1 MSHTTTAPKIDIFI
15 DRGGTFTDCIGIP
28 QAGDQGDIVIKLLS
42 VDPANYED
50 APTEGIRRIL
60 GAFTGRPHPR
70 DAKLNSDCIGI
81 IRMGTTVAT
90 NALLERKGERSALLI
105 TEGFRDALEI
115 GYQARPKL
123 FDLAINKPEVLYS
136 EVVEVEERV
145 TMEDSTKDPFQGIID
160 VNSDSALRV
169 GQSGDIIRILK
180 PLDIDSTRKSLEVLY
195 KKGYRSICIC
205 LAHSYSFPDHENA
218 VRDIAQQ
225 VGFTSISASASL
237 IPMIKLISRGM
248 SATADAYLTPEIR
261 RYVSNFRR
269 GFKDGLCSTRCQ
281 FMQSDGG
288 LVDVEKFSGLRAILS
303 GPAGGVVGYAKTSWH
318 PDDPTPVIGFD
329 MGGTSTDVSR
339 YDGELGHVFETTTAG
354 VTIQSPQLD
363 INTVASGGGSILGWK
378 NGLFTVGP
386 ESASAHPGPACYRKG
401 GPLTVT
407 DANLFLGRL
416 LPEYF
421 PAIFGP
427 DENLPLDH
435 KVTKSKFLDL
445 TDSINSAS
453 ATKKTP
459 EEVALGFLAVA
470 NEAMCRPIRALTE
483 GKGYHTSAHHLAV
496 FGGAGGQHAAS
507 IARNLGIGT
516 VLIHKYSS
524 ILSAYGMALANLV
537 EEAQEPSSL
546 TLEPSSQPEI
556 LERFETLKERATQ
569 GLLQQGVSSVKY
581 IKTQEFLN
589 LRYEGTD
596 TQMMVPLPDDGDF
609 RRAFEDLHQKEF
621 SFLLPSRSIVVDDIR
636 VRGIAKEFERPSH
649 NVYREIVD
657 TMAVPATAP
666 EKLTK
671 ACFASVGWLD
681 TPIFLLRNLQRGA
694 QIEGPGIIIDNTQ
707 TIVVTPFSTAKVLSE
722 HVVLAVGSQNQTAVP
737 QSLSSTDPDPV
748 QLSIFGHRFMSIAE
762 QMGRTLQKTA
772 VSINIKERLDFS
784 CAIFG
789 PSGDLVANAPHVPV
803 HLGSMAYAVKYQ
815 HERYG
820 GALRPGDVLVSNH
833 PIAGGTHLPDITVIT
848 PVFDPS
854 GKEIIFYTASRGHH
868 RDIGGLEGVSGNANA
883 TSLFHEGARIVS
895 FKLVSNGCFDE
906 EGITKILVN
915 EPGQFPDCVGTS
927 SLYDNLSDLRAQ
939 VAANV
944 KGSKLIESLFREY
957 GRKTVQFYMDRIQ
970 ANAEVA
976 VRKFLQRTSERLGGR
991 NLSAVDSLDNGTRI
1005 RLEIQINPD
1014 GSAVFDFTGTGPEVV
1029 GNNNAPKSICL
1040 SAIIYSLR
1048 CLINEEIPLNQ
1059 GCLSS
1064 IRVVNPEGSILN
1076 PSDQAAVY
1084 AGNTQTSQRIV
1095 DVILRAF
1102 DACAASQG
1110 CMNSVGFFGGR
1121 DRKPKDGYKF
1131 AYGETICGGSGAGPG
1146 WNGASA
1152 VHCHMTN
1159 TRISDAEVMEKRY
1172 PIILRRFSLRHGS
1185 GGRGQYKGGDG
1196 VVREIECR
1204 EPLTFSMIS
1213 ERRVSRPYGLH
1224 GGEDGAPGEN
1234 LIVRKTE
1241 GRERVVS
1248 LGPRG
1253 LVKLQAGERFIV
1265 KTPGG
1270 GAVFAHS
1277 GYFEIL
1283 WTREVC
1289 VVPSKKWLL
1298 LSQPPNHY
1306 RPRCPY

>member
-1 MSHTTTAPKIDIFI
+1 MTDPKIDIFI

-28 QAGDQGDIVIKLLS
+28 RGGDKGDIVVKLLS

-60 GAFTGRPHPR
+60 EAFTGRSHPR
-70 DAKLNSDCIGI
+70 DVKLNSDCIGV

-123 FDLAINKPEVLYS
+123 FDLAVNKPDVLYS

-145 TMEDSTKDPFQGIID
+145 TMEDSTKDSFKGNINVD
-160 VNSDSALRV
+160 SDPSLKV
-169 GQSGDIIRILK
+169 GQSGDIVRILK
-180 PLDIDSTRKSLEVLY
+180 PLNIESTRKSLQGVFE
-195 KKGYRSICIC
+195 KGYRSICIC

-218 VRDIAQQ
+218 IRDLAKEM
-225 VGFTSISASASL
+225 GFTSISASANL

-248 SATADAYLTPEIR
+248 SATADAYLTPEIK

-269 GFKDGLCSTRCQ
+269 GFKDELENIRCQ

-288 LVDVEKFSGLRAILS
+288 LVDVERFSGLRAILS

-318 PDDPTPVIGFD
+318 PDDNAPVIGFD

-339 YDGELGHVFETTTAG
+339 YAGDLGHVFETTTAG

-421 PAIFGP
+421 PAIFGT
-427 DENLPLDH
+427 DENLPLDYD
-435 KVTKSKFLDL
+435 VTKSKFLDL
-445 TDSINSAS
+445 TDSINAAS
-453 ATKKTP
+453 ATRKTP

-470 NEAMCRPIRALTE
+470 NETMCRPIRALTE
-483 GKGYHTSAHHLAV
+483 GKGYHTSAHRLAV

-507 IARNLGIGT
+507 IARNLGINT

-537 EEAQEPSSL
+537 EEVQEPSSL
-546 TLEPSSQPEI
+546 ILEPSTNSEI
-556 LERFETLKERATQ
+556 FERFGILKERAIR
-569 GLLQQGVSSVKY
+569 GLLQQGVSSTKY
-581 IKTQEFLN
+581 IETQQFLN

-596 TQMMVPLPDDGDF
+596 TQMMVPLPEDGNF
-609 RRAFEDLHQKEF
+609 KRAFEELHQQEF
-621 SFLLPSRSIVVDDIR
+621 SFLLPSRNIVVDDIR
-636 VRGIAKEFERPSH
+636 VRGVAKEFERQPH
-649 NVYREIVD
+649 NVYRELID
-657 TMAVPATAP
+657 TEARPTP
-666 EKLTK
+666 DHEKLTRTY
-671 ACFASVGWLD
+671 FASVGWAD
-681 TPIFLLRNLQRGA
+681 TPIYLLRNLQPGV

-722 HVVLAVGSQNQTAVP
+722 HIILSVGSQNQADST
-737 QSLSSTDPDPV
+737 QSLSLKEPDPV

-772 VSINIKERLDFS
+772 WRPD
-784 CAIFG
+784 
-789 PSGDLVANAPHVPV
+789 VPV

-815 HERYG
+815 HERHG
-820 GALRPGDVLVSNH
+820 RTLRPGDVLVSNH

-868 RDIGGLEGVSGNANA
+868 RDIGGFEGISGNANA
-883 TSLFHEGARIVS
+883 TELYQEGARIVS
-895 FKLVSNGCFDE
+895 FKLVSNGRFDE
-906 EGITKILVN
+906 EGITKILVD
-915 EPGQFPDCVGTS
+915 EPAQFPDCVGTS

-939 VAANV
+939 VAANA
-944 KGSKLIESLFREY
+944 KGSSLIKKLFQEY
-957 GRKTVQFYMDRIQ
+957 GREVVQFYMERIQ

-976 VRKFLQRTSERLGGR
+976 VRKFLRRTSERLNGN
-991 NLSAVDSLDNGTRI
+991 NLKAVDSLDNGTRI
-1005 RLEIQINPD
+1005 QLEIRINPD
-1014 GSAVFDFTGTGPEVV
+1014 GSAVFDFTGTGPEVI

-1048 CLINEEIPLNQ
+1048 CLINDDIPLNQ

-1064 IRVVNPEGSILN
+1064 IQVINPEGSILN

-1084 AGNTQTSQRIV
+1084 AGNTQTSQRVV

-1121 DRKPKDGYKF
+1121 DRKPNHGYKF

-1159 TRISDAEVMEKRY
+1159 TRISDVEIMEKRY
-1172 PIILRRFSLRHGS
+1172 PIILREFSLRQGS

-1196 VVREIECR
+1196 VVRVIECR

-1234 LIVRKTE
+1234 LIVRKT
-1241 GRERVVS
+1241 GAKERIVS

-1253 LVKLQAGERFIV
+1253 LVKLQAGERFII

-1270 GAVFAHS
+1270 GGWGSSNATV
-1277 GYFEIL
+1277 
-1283 WTREVC
+1283 
-1289 VVPSKKWLL
+1289 
-1298 LSQPPNHY
+1298 
-1306 RPRCPY
+1306 

>member
-1 MSHTTTAPKIDIFI
+1 MTGTAETTLAPALMRESSVKAGIMPHPALDSKIDIFI

-28 QAGDQGDIVIKLLS
+28 QASGKDDIVIKLLS
-42 VDPANYED
+42 VDPANYDD

-60 GAFTGRPHPR
+60 EAFTGRTYPR
-70 DAKLNSDCIGI
+70 DTKIDPDCIGV

-90 NALLERKGERSALLI
+90 NALLERKGERCALLI
-105 TEGFRDALEI
+105 TKGFRDALDI
-115 GYQARPKL
+115 GYQARPML
-123 FDLAINKPEVLYS
+123 FDLAIKKPDVLYS
-136 EVVEVEERV
+136 EVTEIDERV
-145 TMEDSTKDPFQGIID
+145 TMEDSTKDPIQGAID
-160 VNSDSALRV
+160 VASDPSLRV
-169 GQSGDIIRILK
+169 GQSGDIIRILE
-180 PLDIDSTRKSLEVLY
+180 PLNIESTKKSLQTLH
-195 KKGYRSICIC
+195 GRGFRSICIC
-205 LAHSYSFPDHENA
+205 LAHSYSFREHEDA
-218 VRDIAQQ
+218 IRHLAKDI
-225 VGFTSISASASL
+225 GFTSISASSSL

-261 RYVSNFRR
+261 RYVSNFKC
-269 GFKDGLCSTRCQ
+269 GFKDNLANIRCQ

-318 PDDPTPVIGFD
+318 PDDNVPIIGFD

-339 YDGELGHVFETTTAG
+339 YAGDLGHVFETTTAG

-363 INTVASGGGSILGWK
+363 INTVASGGGSILGYK

-421 PAIFGP
+421 PSIFGH
-427 DENLPLDH
+427 DENLPLDYE
-435 KVTKSKFLDL
+435 VTKKKFLEL
-445 TDSINSAS
+445 SESINAS
-453 ATKKTP
+453 AGTQKTP

-470 NEAMCRPIRALTE
+470 NETMCRPIRALTE
-483 GKGYHTSAHHLAV
+483 GKGYHTSAHRLAV

-516 VLIHKYSS
+516 ALIHKYSS

-537 EEAQEPSSL
+537 EEVQEPSSL
-546 TLEPSSQPEI
+546 TLGPQATPEI
-556 LERFETLKERATQ
+556 FQRFGMLKERAIE
-569 GLLQQGVSSVKY
+569 GLLQQGVSDTRY
-581 IKTQEFLN
+581 IEVQQFLN
-589 LRYEGTD
+589 LRYDGTD
-596 TQMMVPLPDDGDF
+596 TQMMVSLPEDGDF
-609 RRAFEDLHQKEF
+609 RRSFEEIHQQEF
-621 SFLLPSRSIVVDDIR
+621 SFLLPSRNIIVDDIR
-636 VRGIAKEFERPSH
+636 VRGIAKEYERQSR
-649 NVYREIVD
+649 NIYRELAE
-657 TMAVPATAP
+657 TETKPNSSY
-666 EKLTK
+666 EKLTRTY
-671 ACFASVGWLD
+671 FATTGWVD
-681 TPIFLLRNLQRGA
+681 TPIYLLQKLQPGD
-694 QIEGPGIIIDNTQ
+694 QVQGPGIVIDNTQ

-722 HVVLAVGSQNQTAVP
+722 HVILTIHSQT
-737 QSLSSTDPDPV
+737 QSTVSESVQLKDPDPV

-815 HERYG
+815 HERHG
-820 GALRPGDVLVSNH
+820 SSLRPGDVLVSNH

-848 PVFDPS
+848 PVFDSS

-868 RDIGGLEGVSGNANA
+868 RDIGGFEGISGNANA
-883 TSLFHEGARIVS
+883 TELFQEGARIVS
-895 FKLVSNGCFDE
+895 FKLVSNGQFDE
-906 EGITKILVN
+906 EGIKRMLVD
-915 EPGQFPDCVGTS
+915 EPGQYPDCVGTS

-939 VAANV
+939 VAANA
-944 KGSKLIESLFREY
+944 KGSKLIQSLFEEY
-957 GRKTVQFYMDRIQ
+957 GGEVVQFYMDRIQ

-976 VRKFLQRTSERLGGR
+976 VRKFLQTTSERLNGSK
-991 NLSAVDSLDNGTRI
+991 LQAVDSLDNGTRI
-1005 RLEIQINPD
+1005 QLEIRINSD
-1014 GSAVFDFTGTGPEVV
+1014 GSAIFDFSGTGPEVV

-1064 IRVVNPEGSILN
+1064 IQVINPEGSILN

-1121 DRKPKDGYKF
+1121 KRKPIDGYKF

-1146 WNGASA
+1146 WNGTSA

-1159 TRISDAEVMEKRY
+1159 TRISDVEIMEKRY
-1172 PIILRRFSLRHGS
+1172 PIILREFSLRRES
-1185 GGRGQYKGGDG
+1185 GGRGEFTGGEG
-1196 VVREIECR
+1196 VVRVIECR

-1213 ERRVSRPYGLH
+1213 ERRVTRPYGLH

-1234 LIVRKTE
+1234 LIVRLNDDGK
-1241 GRERVVS
+1241 ERVVS

-1253 LVKLQAGERFIV
+1253 LVKLRSGERFVI

-1270 GAVFAHS
+1270 GGWGSPIAGHA
-1277 GYFEIL
+1277 
-1283 WTREVC
+1283 
-1289 VVPSKKWLL
+1289 
-1298 LSQPPNHY
+1298 
-1306 RPRCPY
+1306 

>member
-1 MSHTTTAPKIDIFI
+1 MPHATTEPKIDIFI
-15 DRGGTFTDCIGIP
+15 DRGGTFTDCVGIS
-28 QAGDQGDIVIKLLS
+28 QRGGKDDIVIKLLS
-42 VDPANYED
+42 VDPGNYED

-60 GAFTGRPHPR
+60 EKFTGRPHPR
-70 DAKLNSDCIGI
+70 DAKLSSDHIGV

-123 FDLAINKPEVLYS
+123 FDLAINKPDVLYS

-145 TMEDSTKDPFQGIID
+145 TMEDSTKDPFQHSIE
-160 VNSDSALRV
+160 VDSNPTLKI
-169 GQSGDIIRILK
+169 GQSGDIIRIIK
-180 PLDIDSTRKSLEVLY
+180 PLNVESTRNSLEKLFE
-195 KKGYRSICIC
+195 KGYRSICIC

-218 VRDIAQQ
+218 IRDLAKE
-225 VGFTSISASASL
+225 VGFTSISASSNL

-248 SATADAYLTPEIR
+248 SATADAYLTPEIK
-261 RYVSNFRR
+261 RYISNFRR
-269 GFKDGLCSTRCQ
+269 GFEDGLESTRCQ

-288 LVDVEKFSGLRAILS
+288 LVDVERFSGLRAILS

-318 PDDPTPVIGFD
+318 PEDNTPVIGFD

-339 YDGELGHVFETTTAG
+339 YAGDYGHVFETTTAG

-427 DENLPLDH
+427 EENLPLDYE
-435 KVTKSKFLDL
+435 VTKNKFINLSN
-445 TDSINSAS
+445 SINEGSAIRKS
-453 ATKKTP
+453 P

-483 GKGYHTSAHHLAV
+483 GKGYHTSAHRLAV

-507 IARNLGIGT
+507 IARNLGIHT

-537 EEAQEPSSL
+537 EEVQEPSSL
-546 TLEPSSQPEI
+546 VLGPLTTPEI
-556 LERFETLKERATQ
+556 HKRFESLKERAVQ
-569 GLLQQGVSSVKY
+569 GLLLQGVSSTKH
-581 IKTQEFLN
+581 IETQQFLN

-596 TQMMVPLPDDGDF
+596 TQMMVSLPHDGDF
-609 RRAFEDLHQKEF
+609 RRSFEELHQQEF
-621 SFLLPSRSIVVDDIR
+621 SFLLPSRDIVVDDIR
-636 VRGIAKEFERPSH
+636 VRGVAKEFERQSH
-649 NVYREIVD
+649 NVYRELAE
-657 TMAVPATAP
+657 TETRPNP
-666 EKLTK
+666 SCEKLSKTY
-671 ACFASVGWLD
+671 FANVGWVD
-681 TPIFLLRNLQRGA
+681 TPIYLLQNLQPGD
-694 QIEGPGIIIDNTQ
+694 QIEGPGIIIDDTQ

-722 HVVLAVGSQNQTAVP
+722 HIILSVGSQKQPIAP
-737 QSLSSTDPDPV
+737 QSLALTDPDPA

-815 HERYG
+815 HERH
-820 GALRPGDVLVSNH
+820 GATLRPGDVLASNH

-854 GKEIIFYTASRGHH
+854 GKQIIFYTASRGHH
-868 RDIGGLEGVSGNANA
+868 RDIGGFEGISGNANA
-883 TSLFHEGARIVS
+883 TELYQEGARIIS
-895 FKLVSNGCFDE
+895 FKLVSNGTFDE
-906 EGITKILVN
+906 EGITKILVD

-939 VAANV
+939 VAANA
-944 KGSKLIESLFREY
+944 KGSKLIEKLFQEY
-957 GRKTVQFYMDRIQ
+957 GREVVQFYMDRIQ

-976 VRKFLQRTSERLGGR
+976 VRKFLQKTSEGLNG
-991 NLSAVDSLDNGTRI
+991 NILQAVDSLDNGTRI
-1005 RLEIQINPD
+1005 QLEIRIKPD

-1040 SAIIYSLR
+1040 SAIIYALR
-1048 CLINEEIPLNQ
+1048 CLINDDIPLNQ

-1064 IRVVNPEGSILN
+1064 IQVINPEGSILN

-1084 AGNTQTSQRIV
+1084 AGNTQTSQRVV

-1121 DRKPKDGYKF
+1121 ERKSSDGYKF

-1159 TRISDAEVMEKRY
+1159 TRISDVEIMEKRY
-1172 PIILRRFSLRHGS
+1172 PIIVREFSIRPGS
-1185 GGRGQYKGGDG
+1185 GGRGKYSGGDG
-1196 VVREIECR
+1196 VTRVIECR

-1234 LIVRKTE
+1234 LILRKS
-1241 GRERVVS
+1241 GGKERLVS

-1253 LVKLQAGERFIV
+1253 IVKLQSGERFIIR
-1265 KTPGG
+1265 TPGG
-1270 GAVFAHS
+1270 GGWGTPELTTGKV
-1277 GYFEIL
+1277 GGNI
-1283 WTREVC
+1283 
-1289 VVPSKKWLL
+1289 
-1298 LSQPPNHY
+1298 NG
-1306 RPRCPY
+1306 

>member
-1 MSHTTTAPKIDIFI
+1 MPHATTESKIDIFI

-28 QAGDQGDIVIKLLS
+28 QSGAGGDIVIKLLS

-60 GAFTGRPHPR
+60 EAFTGHPHPR
-70 DAKLNSDCIGI
+70 DAKLSSDSIGV

-123 FDLAINKPEVLYS
+123 FDLAISKPDVLYS

-145 TMEDSTKDPFQGIID
+145 TMEDSTKDPIQGGINVEFD
-160 VNSDSALRV
+160 PALRV
-169 GQSGDIIRILK
+169 GQSGDIVRILK
-180 PLDIDSTRKSLEVLY
+180 PLNIQSTRRSLQELFER
-195 KKGYRSICIC
+195 GYRSICIC

-218 VRDIAQQ
+218 IQDLAKEI
-225 VGFTSISASASL
+225 GFTSISASASL

-248 SATADAYLTPEIR
+248 SATADAYLTPEIK
-261 RYVSNFRR
+261 RYVSNFRH
-269 GFKDGLCSTRCQ
+269 GFMDNLKNTRCQ

-288 LVDVEKFSGLRAILS
+288 LVDVERFSGLRAILS

-318 PDDPTPVIGFD
+318 SDDNTPVIGFD

-339 YDGELGHVFETTTAG
+339 YAGDLGHVFETTTAG

-427 DENLPLDH
+427 DENLPLDYE
-435 KVTKSKFLDL
+435 VTKTKFLEL
-445 TDSINSAS
+445 TNSINTAS
-453 ATKKTP
+453 ATQKSP

-483 GKGYHTSAHHLAV
+483 GKGYHTSAHRLAV

-507 IARNLGIGT
+507 IARNLGINT

-537 EEAQEPSSL
+537 EEVQEPSSL
-546 TLEPSSQPEI
+546 VLEPASAAEISQK
-556 LERFETLKERATQ
+556 FGNLKERAIQ
-569 GLLQQGVSSVKY
+569 GLLQQGVSSTKY
-581 IKTQEFLN
+581 IETQQFLN

-596 TQMMVPLPDDGDF
+596 TQMMVSLSQDGDF
-609 RRAFEDLHQKEF
+609 KRAFEELHQQEF
-621 SFLLPSRSIVVDDIR
+621 SFLLPSRDIIVDDIR
-636 VRGIAKEFERPSH
+636 VRGIAKEFERQSH
-649 NVYREIVD
+649 NVYKELTETTVKSKK
-657 TMAVPATAP
+657 TH
-666 EKLTK
+666 EKVTSTY
-671 ACFASVGWLD
+671 FASVGWAD
-681 TPIFLLRNLQRGA
+681 TPIYLLKNLQPGDHV
-694 QIEGPGIIIDNTQ
+694 EGPGIIIDNTQ
-707 TIVVTPFSTAKVLSE
+707 TIVVTPFSTATILSE
-722 HVVLAVGSQNQTAVP
+722 HVILRIGSQNQAPLT
-737 QSLSSTDPDPV
+737 QSLSLTDPDPV

-762 QMGRTLQKTA
+762 QMGKTLQKTA

-815 HERYG
+815 HEKYG
-820 GALRPGDVLVSNH
+820 RTLKPGDVLVSNH

-848 PVFDPS
+848 PVFDPN
-854 GKEIIFYTASRGHH
+854 GDDIIFFVASRGHH
-868 RDIGGLEGVSGNANA
+868 RDIGGFQGISGNANA
-883 TSLFHEGARIVS
+883 TELYQEGARIVS
-895 FKLVSNGCFDE
+895 FKLVSNGRFDE
-906 EGITKILVN
+906 KGITKILVD
-915 EPGQFPDCVGTS
+915 EPGQFPNCVGTS

-939 VAANV
+939 VAANA
-944 KGSKLIESLFREY
+944 KGSKLIEKLFEEY
-957 GRKTVQFYMDRIQ
+957 GRDVVQFYMDRIQ

-976 VRKFLQRTSERLGGR
+976 VRKFLQKTSERLSGNTLR
-991 NLSAVDSLDNGTRI
+991 AVDSLDNGTRI
-1005 RLEIQINPD
+1005 QLEIRINPD

-1064 IRVVNPEGSILN
+1064 IQVINPEGSILN

-1084 AGNTQTSQRIV
+1084 AGNTQTSQRVV

-1121 DRKPKDGYKF
+1121 DRNPNDGYKF

-1159 TRISDAEVMEKRY
+1159 TRISDVEIMEKRY
-1172 PIILRRFSLRHGS
+1172 PIILKEFSLRQGS
-1185 GGRGQYKGGDG
+1185 GGRGQYNGGNG
-1196 VVREIECR
+1196 VVRVIECR

-1234 LIVRKTE
+1234 LIIRKTGE
-1241 GRERVVS
+1241 KERLVS

-1253 LVKLQAGERFIV
+1253 LVKLQAGERFII
-1265 KTPGG
+1265 KSPGG
-1270 GAVFAHS
+1270 G
-1277 GYFEIL
+1277 GWGTDEN
-1283 WTREVC
+1283 
-1289 VVPSKKWLL
+1289 P
-1298 LSQPPNHY
+1298 
-1306 RPRCPY
+1306 

>member
-1 MSHTTTAPKIDIFI
+1 MTNPATGPKIDIFI

-28 QAGDQGDIVIKLLS
+28 QNGDRDDIVIKLLS

-60 GAFTGRPHPR
+60 ELFTGQ
-70 DAKLNSDCIGI
+70 
-81 IRMGTTVAT
+81 TVAT
-90 NALLERKGERSALLI
+90 NALLERKGENSALVI
-105 TEGFRDALEI
+105 TKGFRDALEI

-123 FDLAINKPEVLYS
+123 FDLAINKPDVLYS
-136 EVVEVEERV
+136 EVIEVEERV
-145 TMEDSTKDPFQGIID
+145 TMEDSTKDPFHGNID
-160 VNSDSALRV
+160 VKSDPALRV
-169 GQSGDIIRILK
+169 GQSGDIIRILT
-180 PLDIDSTRKSLEVLY
+180 PLDIESTRKSLQGLF

-205 LAHSYSFPDHENA
+205 LVHSYSFPDHENA
-218 VRDIAQQ
+218 IHDLAMDI
-225 VGFTSISASASL
+225 GFTSISASASL

-248 SATADAYLTPEIR
+248 SATADAYLTPEIK
-261 RYVSNFRR
+261 RYISNFRR
-269 GFKDGLCSTRCQ
+269 GFEDGLETTRCQ

-288 LVDVEKFSGLRAILS
+288 LVDVERFSGLRAILS

-318 PDDPTPVIGFD
+318 PDDNIPVIGFD

-339 YDGELGHVFETTTAG
+339 YAGNLGHVFETTTAG

-401 GPLTVT
+401 GPLTLT

-416 LPEYF
+416 LPQYF

-427 DENLPLDH
+427 DENLPLDYE
-435 KVTKSKFLDL
+435 VTRHEFLEL
-445 TDSINSAS
+445 TNSINAESV
-453 ATKKTP
+453 TPKTP

-483 GKGYHTSAHHLAV
+483 GKGHHTSAHRLAV

-516 VLIHKYSS
+516 VLIHKHSS

-537 EEAQEPSSL
+537 EEVQEPSSL
-546 TLEPSSQPEI
+546 VLEPSSAAEI
-556 LERFETLKERATQ
+556 FGRFEALKERSIR
-569 GLLQQGVSSVKY
+569 GLLQQGVSSTKHVE
-581 IKTQEFLN
+581 TQKFLN

-596 TQMMVPLPDDGDF
+596 TQMMVSLPQDGDF
-609 RRAFEDLHQKEF
+609 KKAFEELHKQEF

-636 VRGIAKEFERPSH
+636 VRGIAKEFDRQSH
-649 NVYREIVD
+649 NVYKELNETETRLN
-657 TMAVPATAP
+657 PSY
-666 EKLTK
+666 EKFTRTY
-671 ACFASVGWLD
+671 FANVGWVD
-681 TPIFLLRNLQRGA
+681 TPIYLLENFQPGD
-694 QIEGPGIIIDNTQ
+694 QVEGPGMIIDNTQ

-722 HVVLAVGSQNQTAVP
+722 HIILNVGSQNHSFPP
-737 QSLSSTDPDPV
+737 QSLSLTDPDPV
-748 QLSIFGHRFMSIAE
+748 QLSIFGYRFMSIAE

-789 PSGDLVANAPHVPV
+789 PTGDLVANAPHVPV

-820 GALRPGDVLVSNH
+820 ATLQPGDVLVSNH

-854 GKEIIFYTASRGHH
+854 SRRIIFYTASRGHH
-868 RDIGGLEGVSGNANA
+868 RDIGGFEGISGNANA
-883 TSLFHEGARIVS
+883 TELYQEGARIVS
-895 FKLVSNGCFDE
+895 FRLVSDGKFDE
-906 EGITKILVN
+906 EGITKILE
-915 EPGQFPDCVGTS
+915 EPGRYPDCIGTS

-939 VAANV
+939 VAANA
-944 KGSKLIESLFREY
+944 KGSKLIEKLFGEY
-957 GRKTVQFYMDRIQ
+957 GREVVQFYMDRIQ

-976 VRKFLQRTSERLGGR
+976 VRKFLQKTSEKLDGEK
-991 NLSAVDSLDNGTRI
+991 LQAIDSLDNGTRI
-1005 RLEIQINPD
+1005 QLEIRINPD
-1014 GSAVFDFTGTGPEVV
+1014 GSAIFDFTGTGPEVI

-1040 SAIIYSLR
+1040 SAIIYALR
-1048 CLINEEIPLNQ
+1048 CLINEDIPLNQ

-1064 IRVVNPEGSILN
+1064 IQVINPEGSILN

-1084 AGNTQTSQRIV
+1084 AGNTQTSQRVV

-1121 DRKPKDGYKF
+1121 NRKPSDGYKF

-1152 VHCHMTN
+1152 IHCHMTN
-1159 TRISDAEVMEKRY
+1159 TRISDVEIMEKRY
-1172 PIILRRFSLRHGS
+1172 PIILRDFSLRHGS

-1196 VVREIECR
+1196 VVRVIECR

-1213 ERRVSRPYGLH
+1213 ERRVTRPYGLH
-1224 GGEDGAPGEN
+1224 GGEDGSPGEN
-1234 LIVRKTE
+1234 LILRKTGE
-1241 GRERVVS
+1241 KERLVS

-1253 LVKLQAGERFIV
+1253 IVKLKAGERLII

-1270 GAVFAHS
+1270 GGWGS
-1277 GYFEIL
+1277 CD
-1283 WTREVC
+1283 TTT
-1289 VVPSKKWLL
+1289 
-1298 LSQPPNHY
+1298 
-1306 RPRCPY
+1306 

>member
-1 MSHTTTAPKIDIFI
+1 MPSATKEPKIDIFI
-15 DRGGTFTDCIGIP
+15 DRGGTFTDCVGIP
-28 QAGDQGDIVIKLLS
+28 QSGDQDDIVIKLLS

-60 GAFTGRPHPR
+60 EEFTGKPHPR
-70 DAKLNSDCIGI
+70 DVKLSSDSIGV

-123 FDLAINKPEVLYS
+123 FDLAINKPDVLYS

-145 TMEDSTKDPFQGIID
+145 TMEDSTKDPLPGTID
-160 VNSDSALRV
+160 IDSDPALRV

-180 PLDIDSTRKSLEVLY
+180 PLNVESTRKSLQGLFE
-195 KKGYRSICIC
+195 KGYRSICIC

-218 VRDIAQQ
+218 VSDIAKE
-225 VGFTSISASASL
+225 VGFTSISASATL

-261 RYVSNFRR
+261 KYITNFRH
-269 GFKDGLCSTRCQ
+269 GFQDGLKGTRCQ

-303 GPAGGVVGYAKTSWH
+303 GPAGGVVGYARTSWH
-318 PDDPTPVIGFD
+318 PDDRTPVIGFD

-339 YDGELGHVFETTTAG
+339 YAGDFGHVFETTTAG

-386 ESASAHPGPACYRKG
+386 ESAAAHPGPACYRKG

-421 PAIFGP
+421 PVIFGP
-427 DENLPLDH
+427 DENLPLDYE
-435 KVTKSKFLDL
+435 VTKTKFIEL
-445 TDSINSAS
+445 TDSINAAS
-453 ATKKTP
+453 STQKTP

-470 NEAMCRPIRALTE
+470 NETMCRPIRALTE
-483 GKGYHTSAHHLAV
+483 GKGYHTSAHRLAV

-507 IARNLGIGT
+507 IARNLGINT
-516 VLIHKYSS
+516 VVIHKYSS

-537 EEAQEPSSL
+537 EEVQEPSSL
-546 TLEPSSQPEI
+546 VLGPSSTSEI
-556 LERFETLKERATQ
+556 LERFEALKERAVQ
-569 GLLQQGVSSVKY
+569 GLLQQGVSSNKH
-581 IKTQEFLN
+581 IETQQFLN

-596 TQMMVPLPDDGDF
+596 TQMMVSLPEDGNF
-609 RRAFEDLHQKEF
+609 KRAFEELHQQEF
-621 SFLLPSRSIVVDDIR
+621 SFLLPSRDIVVDDIR
-636 VRGIAKEFERPSH
+636 VRGIAKEFERQSH
-649 NVYREIVD
+649 NVYKELAETESRPKPGHDSV
-657 TMAVPATAP
+657 TRTY
-666 EKLTK
+666 
-671 ACFASVGWLD
+671 FANIGWAD
-681 TPIFLLRNLQRGA
+681 TPVYLLRNLRPGD
-694 QIEGPGIIIDNTQ
+694 QIEGPGIIIDDTQ

-722 HVVLAVGSQNQTAVP
+722 HIILSIGSQSQAISLP
-737 QSLSSTDPDPV
+737 SLSLTNPDPV

-815 HERYG
+815 HECHG
-820 GALRPGDVLVSNH
+820 KELQPGDVLVSNH

-868 RDIGGLEGVSGNANA
+868 RDIGGYEGISGNANA
-883 TSLFHEGARIVS
+883 TELYQEGARIIS
-895 FKLVSNGCFDE
+895 FKLVSNGRFDE
-906 EGITKILVN
+906 EGITKILVD

-939 VAANV
+939 VAANA
-944 KGSKLIESLFREY
+944 KGSKLIEKLFEEY
-957 GRKTVQFYMDRIQ
+957 GREVVQFYMDRIQ

-976 VRKFLQRTSERLGGR
+976 VRSFLQKTSERLNG
-991 NLSAVDSLDNGTRI
+991 NKLKAEDSLDNGTRI
-1005 RLEIQINPD
+1005 RLEIRINHD

-1048 CLINEEIPLNQ
+1048 CLINEDIPLNQ

-1064 IRVVNPEGSILN
+1064 IQVINPEGSILN
-1076 PSDQAAVY
+1076 PSDQGAVY
-1084 AGNTQTSQRIV
+1084 AGNTQTSQRVV
-1095 DVILRAF
+1095 DVILKAF

-1110 CMNSVGFFGGR
+1110 CMNSIGFFGGR
-1121 DRKPKDGYKF
+1121 NRKSTDGYKF

-1159 TRISDAEVMEKRY
+1159 TRISDVEIMEKRY
-1172 PIILRRFSLRHGS
+1172 PIILREFSVRHGS
-1185 GGRGQYKGGDG
+1185 GGRGQYKGGNG
-1196 VVREIECR
+1196 VVRVIECR

-1213 ERRVSRPYGLH
+1213 ERRVTRPYGLH

-1234 LIVRKTE
+1234 LILKRPGGK
-1241 GRERVVS
+1241 ERLAS

-1253 LVKLQAGERFIV
+1253 ILKLQAGERFII

-1270 GAVFAHS
+1270 GGWGSETTA
-1277 GYFEIL
+1277 
-1283 WTREVC
+1283 
-1289 VVPSKKWLL
+1289 
-1298 LSQPPNHY
+1298 
-1306 RPRCPY
+1306 

>member
-1 MSHTTTAPKIDIFI
+1 MPQATKEPKIDIFI

-28 QAGDQGDIVIKLLS
+28 QSGDKNDIVIKLLS

-60 GAFTGRPHPR
+60 EEFTGRPHPR
-70 DAKLNSDCIGI
+70 DAKLSSDSIGV

-123 FDLAINKPEVLYS
+123 FDLAINKPDVLYS

-145 TMEDSTKDPFQGIID
+145 TMEDSTKDPFPGTID
-160 VNSDSALRV
+160 VESDPALRI

-180 PLDIDSTRKSLEVLY
+180 PLNVESTRKSLQGLFE
-195 KKGYRSICIC
+195 KGYRSICIC

-218 VRDIAQQ
+218 IRDLARE

-248 SATADAYLTPEIR
+248 SATADAYLTPEIKK
-261 RYVSNFRR
+261 YITNFKH
-269 GFKDGLCSTRCQ
+269 GFQDELKGTRCQ

-318 PDDPTPVIGFD
+318 PDDKTPVIGFD

-339 YDGELGHVFETTTAG
+339 YAGDLGHVFETTTAG

-427 DENLPLDH
+427 DENLPLDYEI
-435 KVTKSKFLDL
+435 TKTKFIDL
-445 TDSINSAS
+445 TNSINAAS
-453 ATKKTP
+453 TTQKTP

-483 GKGYHTSAHHLAV
+483 GKGYHTSAHRLAV

-507 IARNLGIGT
+507 IARNLGINT
-516 VLIHKYSS
+516 VLIHRYSS

-537 EEAQEPSSL
+537 EEVQEPSSL
-546 TLEPSSQPEI
+546 VLGPSSTSEI
-556 LERFETLKERATQ
+556 LERFKVLRERAIQ
-569 GLLQQGVSSVKY
+569 GLLQQGVSSNKH
-581 IKTQEFLN
+581 IETQQFLN

-596 TQMMVPLPDDGDF
+596 TQMMVSLPEDGDF
-609 RRAFEDLHQKEF
+609 KRAFEELHQQEF
-621 SFLLPSRSIVVDDIR
+621 SFLLPSRDIVVDDIR
-636 VRGIAKEFERPSH
+636 VRGIAKELERQSH
-649 NVYREIVD
+649 NVYKELAETETRPKP
-657 TMAVPATAP
+657 TYN
-666 EKLTK
+666 KLTRTY
-671 ACFASVGWLD
+671 FANVGWVD
-681 TPIFLLRNLQRGA
+681 TPIYLLRNLQPGD
-694 QIEGPGIIIDNTQ
+694 QIEGPGIIIDDTQ

-722 HVVLAVGSQNQTAVP
+722 HIILTVGSQSQSFSP
-737 QSLSSTDPDPV
+737 QSLSLTDPDPA

-815 HERYG
+815 HELYG
-820 GALRPGDVLVSNH
+820 KELQPGDVLVSNH

-854 GKEIIFYTASRGHH
+854 SKEIIFYTASRGHH
-868 RDIGGLEGVSGNANA
+868 RDIGGFEGISGNANA
-883 TSLFHEGARIVS
+883 TELYQEGARIIS
-895 FKLVSNGCFDE
+895 FKLVSNGRFDE
-906 EGITKILVN
+906 EGITKILVD

-939 VAANV
+939 VAANA
-944 KGSKLIESLFREY
+944 KGSKLIEKLFGEY
-957 GRKTVQFYMDRIQ
+957 GREVVQFYMDRIQ
-970 ANAEVA
+970 ANAEIA
-976 VRKFLQRTSERLGGR
+976 VRKFLQKTSERLKG
-991 NLSAVDSLDNGTRI
+991 NKLQAEDLLDNGTRI
-1005 RLEIQINPD
+1005 RLEIRISPD

-1040 SAIIYSLR
+1040 SGIIYSLR
-1048 CLINEEIPLNQ
+1048 CLINDEIPLNQ
-1059 GCLSS
+1059 GCLAS
-1064 IRVVNPEGSILN
+1064 IQVINPEGSILN

-1084 AGNTQTSQRIV
+1084 AGNTQTSQRVV
-1095 DVILRAF
+1095 DVILKAF

-1110 CMNSVGFFGGR
+1110 CMNSIGFFGGR
-1121 DRKPKDGYKF
+1121 NRKPTDGYKF

-1146 WNGASA
+1146 WHGASA

-1159 TRISDAEVMEKRY
+1159 TRISDVEIMEKRY
-1172 PIILRRFSLRHGS
+1172 PIILREFSLRHGS
-1185 GGRGQYKGGDG
+1185 GGRGEYKGGNG
-1196 VVREIECR
+1196 VVRVIECR

-1213 ERRVSRPYGLH
+1213 ERRVTRPYGLH

-1234 LIVRKTE
+1234 LILRKS
-1241 GRERVVS
+1241 GDKERIVS

-1253 LVKLQAGERFIV
+1253 ILRLKAGERFII

-1270 GAVFAHS
+1270 GGWGSEKA
-1277 GYFEIL
+1277 I
-1283 WTREVC
+1283 
-1289 VVPSKKWLL
+1289 
-1298 LSQPPNHY
+1298 
-1306 RPRCPY
+1306 

>member
-1 MSHTTTAPKIDIFI
+1 MPHATTEPKIDIFI
-15 DRGGTFTDCIGIP
+15 DRGGTFTDCVGIP
-28 QAGDQGDIVIKLLS
+28 QIGGGDDIVIKLLS
-42 VDPANYED
+42 VDPGNYED

-60 GAFTGRPHPR
+60 ETFTGRAHPR
-70 DAKLNSDCIGI
+70 NAKLNSDRIGV

-123 FDLAINKPEVLYS
+123 FELAINKPDVLYS

-145 TMEDSTKDPFQGIID
+145 TMEDSTKDPCQHKIEIE
-160 VNSDSALRV
+160 SDPALKV
-169 GQSGDIIRILK
+169 GQS
-180 PLDIDSTRKSLEVLY
+180 
-195 KKGYRSICIC
+195 
-205 LAHSYSFPDHENA
+205 
-218 VRDIAQQ
+218 
-225 VGFTSISASASL
+225 
-237 IPMIKLISRGM
+237 
-248 SATADAYLTPEIR
+248 ADAYLTPEIK
-261 RYVSNFRR
+261 RYITNFKR
-269 GFKDGLCSTRCQ
+269 GFKDGLESTRCQ

-288 LVDVEKFSGLRAILS
+288 LVDVERFSGLRAILS

-318 PDDPTPVIGFD
+318 PDDNTPVIGFD

-339 YDGELGHVFETTTAG
+339 YAGDYGHVFETTTAG

-363 INTVASGGGSILGWK
+363 INTVASGGGSILDWK

-427 DENLPLDH
+427 DENLPLDYE
-435 KVTKSKFLDL
+435 VTKNKFVNL
-445 TDSINSAS
+445 TNSINQGSS
-453 ATKKTP
+453 IHKSP

-483 GKGYHTSAHHLAV
+483 GKGYHTSAHRLAV

-507 IARNLGIGT
+507 IARNLGIHT

-537 EEAQEPSSL
+537 EEVQEPSSL
-546 TLEPSSQPEI
+546 ILGPHSTAEI
-556 LERFETLKERATQ
+556 FERFESLKDRAVQ
-569 GLLQQGVSSVKY
+569 GLLLQGVSSTKH
-581 IKTQEFLN
+581 IETQQFLN

-596 TQMMVPLPDDGDF
+596 TQMMVSLPHDGDF
-609 RRAFEDLHQKEF
+609 RRAFEEFHQQEF
-621 SFLLPSRSIVVDDIR
+621 SFLLPSRDIIVDDIR
-636 VRGIAKEFERPSH
+636 VRGIAKEFERQSH
-649 NVYREIVD
+649 NVYRELAE
-657 TMAVPATAP
+657 TETRPTP
-666 EKLTK
+666 SHEKLSKTY
-671 ACFASVGWLD
+671 FANVGWVN
-681 TPIFLLRNLQRGA
+681 TPIFLLQNLKPGD

-707 TIVVTPFSTAKVLSE
+707 TIIVTPFSTAKVLSE
-722 HVVLAVGSQNQTAVP
+722 HIILSVGSQSP
-737 QSLSSTDPDPV
+737 SLQSLSLTDPDPA

-820 GALRPGDVLVSNH
+820 TTLKPGDVLVSNH

-868 RDIGGLEGVSGNANA
+868 RDIGGFEGISGNANA
-883 TSLFHEGARIVS
+883 TDLYQEGARIVS
-895 FKLVSNGCFDE
+895 FKLVSNGRFDE
-906 EGITKILVN
+906 EGITKILVE

-939 VAANV
+939 VAANA
-944 KGSKLIESLFREY
+944 KGSKLIEKLFEEY
-957 GRKTVQFYMDRIQ
+957 GREVVQFYMDRIQ

-976 VRKFLQRTSERLGGR
+976 VRRFLQKTSEKLDGRRLQ
-991 NLSAVDSLDNGTRI
+991 AVDSLDNGTRI
-1005 RLEIQINPD
+1005 QLEIRIHPD
-1014 GSAVFDFTGTGPEVV
+1014 GSAIFDFTGTGPEVV

-1040 SAIIYSLR
+1040 SAIIYALR
-1048 CLINEEIPLNQ
+1048 CLINEDIPLNQ

-1064 IRVVNPEGSILN
+1064 IQVVNPEGSILN

-1084 AGNTQTSQRIV
+1084 AGNTQTSQRVV

-1121 DRKPKDGYKF
+1121 GRKPTDGYKF

-1146 WNGASA
+1146 WNGA
-1152 VHCHMTN
+1152 
-1159 TRISDAEVMEKRY
+1159 R
-1172 PIILRRFSLRHGS
+1172 
-1185 GGRGQYKGGDG
+1185 
-1196 VVREIECR
+1196 
-1204 EPLTFSMIS
+1204 
-1213 ERRVSRPYGLH
+1213 
-1224 GGEDGAPGEN
+1224 
-1234 LIVRKTE
+1234 
-1241 GRERVVS
+1241 
-1248 LGPRG
+1248 
-1253 LVKLQAGERFIV
+1253 
-1265 KTPGG
+1265 
-1270 GAVFAHS
+1270 
-1277 GYFEIL
+1277 
-1283 WTREVC
+1283 
-1289 VVPSKKWLL
+1289 
-1298 LSQPPNHY
+1298 
-1306 RPRCPY
+1306 

>member
-1 MSHTTTAPKIDIFI
+1 MPHATTEPKIDIFI
-15 DRGGTFTDCIGIP
+15 DRGGTFTDCVGIP
-28 QAGDQGDIVIKLLS
+28 QSGSKDDIVVKLLS
-42 VDPANYED
+42 VDPGNYED

-60 GAFTGRPHPR
+60 EKFTDSPHPR
-70 DAKLNSDCIGI
+70 DAKLTSDRIGV

-123 FDLAINKPEVLYS
+123 FDLAINKPDVLYS

-145 TMEDSTKDPFQGIID
+145 TMEDSTKDPFPHKIEIE
-160 VNSDSALRV
+160 SDPALKV

-180 PLDIDSTRKSLEVLY
+180 PLNVESTRNSLQELFQ
-195 KKGYRSICIC
+195 KGYRSVCIC
-205 LAHSYSFPDHENA
+205 LAHSYSFPDHENII
-218 VRDIAQQ
+218 RDLAKD
-225 VGFTSISASASL
+225 VGFTSISASSNL

-248 SATADAYLTPEIR
+248 SATADAYLTPEIK
-261 RYVSNFRR
+261 RYISNFRR
-269 GFKDGLCSTRCQ
+269 GFKDELEFTRCQ

-288 LVDVEKFSGLRAILS
+288 LVDVERFSGLRAILS

-318 PDDPTPVIGFD
+318 PEDNIPVIGFD

-339 YDGELGHVFETTTAG
+339 YAGDYGHVFETTTAG

-363 INTVASGGGSILGWK
+363 INTVASGGGSILDWK

-427 DENLPLDH
+427 DENLPLDYE
-435 KVTKSKFLDL
+435 VTKNKFIDL
-445 TDSINSAS
+445 TNSINAGSAIHKS
-453 ATKKTP
+453 P

-483 GKGYHTSAHHLAV
+483 GKGYHTSAHRLAV

-507 IARNLGIGT
+507 VARILGIHT

-537 EEAQEPSSL
+537 EEVQEPSSL
-546 TLEPSSQPEI
+546 ILGPLSATEI
-556 LERFETLKERATQ
+556 FERFESLKERAVQ
-569 GLLQQGVSSVKY
+569 GLLLQGVSSTKH
-581 IKTQEFLN
+581 IETQQFLN

-596 TQMMVPLPDDGDF
+596 TQMMVSLPHDGNF
-609 RRAFEDLHQKEF
+609 KRAFEELHQQEF
-621 SFLLPSRSIVVDDIR
+621 SFLLPSRDIIVDDIR
-636 VRGIAKEFERPSH
+636 VRGIAKEFERQPH
-649 NVYREIVD
+649 NVYRELIE
-657 TMAVPATAP
+657 TETRPTP
-666 EKLTK
+666 PHEKLSRTY
-671 ACFASVGWLD
+671 FANVGWAD
-681 TPIFLLRNLQRGA
+681 TPIYLLQNLQPGDH
-694 QIEGPGIIIDNTQ
+694 IEGPGIIIDNTQ
-707 TIVVTPFSTAKVLSE
+707 TIIVTPFSTAKILSE
-722 HVVLAVGSQNQTAVP
+722 HIILSVGSQSQATSLR
-737 QSLSSTDPDPV
+737 SLSLTDADPA

-820 GALRPGDVLVSNH
+820 TTLQPGDVLVSNH

-868 RDIGGLEGVSGNANA
+868 RDIGGFEGISGNANA
-883 TSLFHEGARIVS
+883 TELYQEGARIIS
-895 FKLVSNGCFDE
+895 FKLVSNGRFDE
-906 EGITKILVN
+906 EGITKILVE
-915 EPGQFPDCVGTS
+915 EPGQFPNCVGTS

-939 VAANV
+939 VAANA
-944 KGSKLIESLFREY
+944 KGSKLIEKLFQEY
-957 GRKTVQFYMDRIQ
+957 GREVVQFYMDRIQ

-976 VRKFLQRTSERLGGR
+976 VRKFLQKTSNKLNGGT
-991 NLSAVDSLDNGTRI
+991 LQAIDSLDNGTRI
-1005 RLEIQINPD
+1005 QLEIRIQSD

-1040 SAIIYSLR
+1040 SAIIYALR
-1048 CLINEEIPLNQ
+1048 CLINEDIPLNQ

-1064 IRVVNPEGSILN
+1064 IRVINPEGSILN

-1084 AGNTQTSQRIV
+1084 AGNTQTSQRVV

-1121 DRKPKDGYKF
+1121 GRKPTDGYKF

-1159 TRISDAEVMEKRY
+1159 TRISDAEIMEKRY
-1172 PIILRRFSLRHGS
+1172 PVIVREFSLRQGS
-1185 GGRGQYKGGDG
+1185 GGRGQYSGGDG
-1196 VVREIECR
+1196 VVRVIECR

-1234 LIVRKTE
+1234 LILRKSSE
-1241 GRERVVS
+1241 KKRLVS

-1253 LVKLQAGERFIV
+1253 IVKLQSGERFII

-1270 GAVFAHS
+1270 GGWGS
-1277 GYFEIL
+1277 SI
-1283 WTREVC
+1283 
-1289 VVPSKKWLL
+1289 
-1298 LSQPPNHY
+1298 
-1306 RPRCPY
+1306 

>member
-1 MSHTTTAPKIDIFI
+1 MPHATTEPKIDIFI

-28 QAGDQGDIVIKLLS
+28 QNGSNGDIVIKLLS

-60 GAFTGRPHPR
+60 EAFTGRPHPR
-70 DAKLNSDCIGI
+70 DAKLSSECIGV

-105 TEGFRDALEI
+105 TKGFRDALEI

-123 FDLAINKPEVLYS
+123 FDLAISKPDVLYS

-145 TMEDSTKDPFQGIID
+145 TMEDSTKDPLQNID
-160 VNSDSALRV
+160 VESDPALRV
-169 GQSGDIIRILK
+169 GQSGDIIRILE
-180 PLDIDSTRKSLEVLY
+180 PLNVESTRKSLQQLFD
-195 KKGYRSICIC
+195 KGYRSICIC

-218 VRDIAQQ
+218 IRDIARE

-248 SATADAYLTPEIR
+248 SATADAYLTPEIK

-269 GFKDGLCSTRCQ
+269 GFKDALKGTRCQ

-318 PDDPTPVIGFD
+318 QDDNAPVIGFD

-339 YDGELGHVFETTTAG
+339 YAGDLGHVFETTTAG

-427 DENLPLDH
+427 GENQPLDYE
-435 KVTKSKFLDL
+435 VTKNKFLDL
-445 TDSINSAS
+445 TNSINTAS

-483 GKGYHTSAHHLAV
+483 GKGYHTSAHRLAV

-507 IARNLGIGT
+507 IARNLGINT
-516 VLIHKYSS
+516 VLIHRYSS

-537 EEAQEPSSL
+537 EEVQEPSSL
-546 TLEPSSQPEI
+546 ILEPSSNSEI
-556 LERFETLKERATQ
+556 LRRFAILRERATQ
-569 GLLQQGVSSVKY
+569 GLLQQGVSSTKH
-581 IKTQEFLN
+581 IETQQFLN
-589 LRYEGTD
+589 LRYDGTD
-596 TQMMVPLPDDGDF
+596 TQMMVSLPEDGDF
-609 RRAFEDLHQKEF
+609 RRAFEELHQQEF
-621 SFLLPSRSIVVDDIR
+621 SFLLPSRNIIVDDIR
-636 VRGIAKEFERPSH
+636 VRGIAKEFERQSH
-649 NVYREIVD
+649 NVYRELAE
-657 TMAVPATAP
+657 TASRPKPAH
-666 EKLTK
+666 EKLTRTY
-671 ACFASVGWLD
+671 FASVGWVD
-681 TPIFLLRNLQRGA
+681 TPIYVLGNLQPGD
-694 QIEGPGIIIDNTQ
+694 QFEGPGIIIDNTQ

-722 HVVLAVGSQNQTAVP
+722 HIILNIGSQNQALSP
-737 QSLSSTDPDPV
+737 QSLSLTDPDPV

-820 GALRPGDVLVSNH
+820 RTLQPGDVLVSNH

-848 PVFDPS
+848 PVFDPN

-868 RDIGGLEGVSGNANA
+868 RDIGGFQGISGNANA
-883 TSLFHEGARIVS
+883 SELYQEGARIVS
-895 FKLVSNGCFDE
+895 FKLVSNGQFDE
-906 EGITKILVN
+906 EGITKILVD
-915 EPGQFPDCVGTS
+915 EPAQFPGCVGTS

-939 VAANV
+939 LAANA
-944 KGSKLIESLFREY
+944 KGSKLIEGLFQEY
-957 GRKTVQFYMDRIQ
+957 GRKVVQFYMDRIQ

-976 VRKFLQRTSERLGGR
+976 VRKFLQKTAEGLNGSKLQ
-991 NLSAVDSLDNGTRI
+991 AVDSLDNGTRI
-1005 RLEIQINPD
+1005 QLEIRINPD
-1014 GSAVFDFTGTGPEVV
+1014 GSAIFDFTGTGPEVV

-1064 IRVVNPEGSILN
+1064 IQVINPEGSILN

-1084 AGNTQTSQRIV
+1084 AGNTQTSQRVV

-1121 DRKPKDGYKF
+1121 DRKPTDGYKF
-1131 AYGETICGGSGAGPG
+1131 AYGETICGGSGAGPT

-1159 TRISDAEVMEKRY
+1159 TRISDVEIMEKRY
-1172 PIILRRFSLRHGS
+1172 PIILRDFSLRHGS
-1185 GGRGQYKGGDG
+1185 GGKGQYKGGDG
-1196 VVREIECR
+1196 VIREIECR

-1234 LIVRKTE
+1234 LIARKTD
-1241 GRERVVS
+1241 GKERLVS

-1253 LVKLQAGERFIV
+1253 LVKLQAGERFII
-1265 KTPGG
+1265 KSPGG
-1270 GAVFAHS
+1270 GGWGHS
-1277 GYFEIL
+1277 DATVEMINGHINGH
-1283 WTREVC
+1283 
-1289 VVPSKKWLL
+1289 S
-1298 LSQPPNHY
+1298 
-1306 RPRCPY
+1306 

>member
-1 MSHTTTAPKIDIFI
+1 MPHATTEPKIDIFI

-28 QAGDQGDIVIKLLS
+28 QSGGKGDIVVKLLS

-60 GAFTGRPHPR
+60 EAFTGRPHPR
-70 DAKLNSDCIGI
+70 DAKLGSECIGV

-105 TEGFRDALEI
+105 TKGFRDALEI

-123 FDLAINKPEVLYS
+123 FDLAINKPDVLYS

-145 TMEDSTKDPFQGIID
+145 TMEDSTKDSFQSAID
-160 VNSDSALRV
+160 IQSDPALRV
-169 GQSGDIIRILK
+169 GQSGDIIRILQ
-180 PLDIDSTRKSLEVLY
+180 PLNVEVTRKSLQDLY
-195 KKGYRSICIC
+195 DRGYRSICIC

-218 VRDIAQQ
+218 IHDIAKE

-248 SATADAYLTPEIR
+248 SATADAYLTPEIK

-269 GFKDGLCSTRCQ
+269 GFKDGLEGTRCQ

-288 LVDVEKFSGLRAILS
+288 LVDVERFSGLRAILS

-318 PDDPTPVIGFD
+318 KDDNAPVIGFD

-339 YDGELGHVFETTTAG
+339 YAGDLGHVFETTTAG

-427 DENLPLDH
+427 DENLPLDYE
-435 KVTKSKFLDL
+435 VTKNKFLDL
-445 TDSINSAS
+445 TNSINTSS

-483 GKGYHTSAHHLAV
+483 GKGYHTSAHRLAV

-507 IARNLGIGT
+507 IARNLGINT
-516 VLIHKYSS
+516 VVIHRYSS

-537 EEAQEPSSL
+537 EEVQEPSSL
-546 TLEPSSQPEI
+546 VLEPSSESEI
-556 LERFETLKERATQ
+556 LERFATLRERATQ
-569 GLLQQGVSSVKY
+569 GLLQQGVSSTKY
-581 IKTQEFLN
+581 IENQQFLN
-589 LRYEGTD
+589 LRYDGTD
-596 TQMMVPLPDDGDF
+596 TQMMVSLPEDGDF
-609 RRAFEDLHQKEF
+609 RRAFEELHQQEF
-621 SFLLPSRSIVVDDIR
+621 SFLLPSRDIIVDDIR
-636 VRGIAKEFERPSH
+636 VRGIAKEFERQSH
-649 NVYREIVD
+649 NVYKELAETTSRPK
-657 TMAVPATAP
+657 PAH
-666 EKLTK
+666 EKLSKTY
-671 ACFASVGWLD
+671 FASVGWVD
-681 TPIFLLRNLQRGA
+681 TPIYVLRNLQPGD

-722 HVVLAVGSQNQTAVP
+722 HIILSIGSQNQAISS
-737 QSLSSTDPDPV
+737 QSLSLTDPDPV

-772 VSINIKERLDFS
+772 TFLSTLAAWHMQLNISTSGTVAHFS
-784 CAIFG
+784 PATSSFQTILL
-789 PSGDLVANAPHVPV
+789 PAEHI
-803 HLGSMAYAVKYQ
+803 YQ
-815 HERYG
+815 
-820 GALRPGDVLVSNH
+820 
-833 PIAGGTHLPDITVIT
+833 IDITVIT
-848 PVFDPS
+848 PVFDPT

-868 RDIGGLEGVSGNANA
+868 RDIGGFEGISGNANA
-883 TSLFHEGARIVS
+883 SELYQEGARIVS
-895 FKLVSNGCFDE
+895 FKLVSNGHFDE
-906 EGITKILVN
+906 EGITKILVE
-915 EPGQFPDCVGTS
+915 EPAQFPGCVGTS

-939 VAANV
+939 VAANA
-944 KGSKLIESLFREY
+944 KGSKLIESLFEEY
-957 GRKTVQFYMDRIQ
+957 GREVVQFYMDRIQ
-970 ANAEVA
+970 ANAEFA
-976 VRKFLQRTSERLGGR
+976 VRKFLQKTAEQLNGSKLQ
-991 NLSAVDSLDNGTRI
+991 AVDMLDNGTRI
-1005 RLEIQINPD
+1005 QLEIRINPD

-1064 IRVVNPEGSILN
+1064 IQVINPEGSILN

-1084 AGNTQTSQRIV
+1084 AGNTQTSQRVV

-1121 DRKPKDGYKF
+1121 DRKPTDGYKF
-1131 AYGETICGGSGAGPG
+1131 AYGETICGGSGAGPS

-1159 TRISDAEVMEKRY
+1159 TRISDVEIMEKRY
-1172 PIILRRFSLRHGS
+1172 PIILRDFSLRHGS
-1185 GGRGQYKGGDG
+1185 GGRGQFKGGDG
-1196 VVREIECR
+1196 VVRVIECR

-1234 LIVRKTE
+1234 LIARKT
-1241 GRERVVS
+1241 GGKERLVS

-1253 LVKLQAGERFIV
+1253 LVKLQAGERFII

-1270 GAVFAHS
+1270 GGWGPSDATVEKVNGRVNGHS
-1277 GYFEIL
+1277 
-1283 WTREVC
+1283 
-1289 VVPSKKWLL
+1289 
-1298 LSQPPNHY
+1298 
-1306 RPRCPY
+1306 